1 MLHSL
6 SSQLHF
12 AADAVRQAADLA
24 AWDATKTTSATSY
37 FYGYW
42 FSHWRA

>member
-6 SSQLHF
+6 SSQLH
-12 AADAVRQAADLA
+12 ASADALRQAADLA
-24 AWDATKTTSATSY
+24 AWDATKATSATSY